1 MLPRAPVLL
10 LLLACTP
17 PAPRRDPPPAD
28 ASASAKQSDAPPVA
42 APDAAPS
49 RRELAMTEHYR
60 DALQIKA
67 AVIDGELGDARAP
80 ARRLMHAD
88 DAVPGSWRP
97 FVAANAAYAA
107 ALLAARDR
115 HAAGAAAAGLARTCG
130 DCHAAHGAGPA
141 FEPPHGVPTS
151 APHGVH
157 GHMQRHQWAADRMWE
172 ALIDRSEYAWMAG
185 AAALVDAPLARADL
199 TQDVELPDDVAGLAA
214 EVHALGARAG
224 ASVGWSAR
232 AGLYGELLA
241 TCAGCHRGGC

>member
-1 MLPRAPVLL
+1 MPPRAPALL
-10 LLLACTP
+10 FLLACTP
-17 PAPRRDPPPAD
+17 PAPQRDPSPAD
-28 ASASAKQSDAPPVA
+28 ARVKQPPARPVA

-49 RRELAMTEHYR
+49 ALELAMTEHYR
-60 DALQIKA
+60 DTLQIKA
-67 AVIDGELGDARAP
+67 AVIDGELQDTRAP
-80 ARRLMHAD
+80 ARRLLRAD
-88 DAVPGSWRP
+88 DAVPGTWRP
-97 FVAANAAYAA
+97 FVAANADHAA

-115 HAAGAAAAGLARTCG
+115 HAAAAAAAGLARTCG
-130 DCHAAHGAGPA
+130 DCHAAHGVGPA
-141 FEPPHGVPTS
+141 FEPPHDTPAS
-151 APHGVH
+151 APHAVH

-199 TQDVELPDDVAGLAA
+199 TQDVELPDDVAALAA